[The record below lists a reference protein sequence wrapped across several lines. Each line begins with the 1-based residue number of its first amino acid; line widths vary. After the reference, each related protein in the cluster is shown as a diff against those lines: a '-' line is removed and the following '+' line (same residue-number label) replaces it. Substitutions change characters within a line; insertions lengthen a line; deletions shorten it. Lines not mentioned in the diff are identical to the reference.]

1 MGSTPPPRTP
11 SSPVPRRGRSP
22 TSAPGCAGCARC
34 CRAVP
39 RGRSPAAAAG
49 GPARRRTSPAWTP
62 SPCTAPAER
71 ARCHSPVSLPQVGRG
86 AERSSCDRGAWAG
99 RERSRGALPV
109 WGGEEAGKGPSTPA
123 WRGQRGAPPRD
134 VSAAWGAQGA
144 HQVSGELL
152 FGGVWV
158 APRRLGEEE
167 LQLHVL
173 QPLQQLRDLQRDV
186 LHLGG
191 GAGGSALPP

>member
-1 MGSTPPPRTP
+1 MGSTPLPRAP

-39 RGRSPAAAAG
+39 RGRSPAAAAD

-62 SPCTAPAER
+62 SPCTAPGER
-71 ARCHSPVSLPQVGRG
+71 DQCQSPVSLPQVQQG
-86 AERSSCDRGAWAG
+86 AERSSCDRQGEEQRGSARLGRGGG
-99 RERSRGALPV
+99 REGSQHPSAERTE
-109 WGGEEAGKGPSTPA
+109 GGTPQG
-123 WRGQRGAPPRD
+123 WLCRLGGR
-134 VSAAWGAQGA
+134 GA

-167 LQLHVL
+167 LQLHML